1 MIVRLCQADQCYS
14 SDDARGRAAILRARM
29 RSNWNII
36 DILHM
41 CVFDGKYF
49 YDAERDLLATA
60 KSIAS

>member
-1 MIVRLCQADQCYS
+1 MLS